1 MKLTK
6 TLIAILIAVIIL
18 LIPIVTLAADPP
30 APVAKTGQ
38 TINYATG
45 DDGDLQKGIASPSPR
60 FTDNGDGTVTDNLTG
75 LMWAKDANPGG
86 AMNWNSAIDYANNLS
101 LGSAESGASYT
112 DWRLP
117 NVRELKSL
125 LDLGNTEF
133 VLPSDHPFL
142 NVQTKPYWSST
153 TRAYDTGYALTVYFS
168 PGFVYREQKTY
179 IYNFVLP
186 VRDGNTD
193 PLVPVAK
200 TGQTTSYRT
209 GDDGDLQKGVA
220 WPSPRFTDNGDG
232 TVKDNLT
239 GLMWA
244 KDANLGGSMYW
255 NSAIN
260 YANNLTLGSA
270 GCGASYTDWRLPNVN
285 ELQSLLDLGNAEPA
299 LSSGHPFL
307 NVQTYPPK
315 PIYWSSTTVAIRT
328 YEAWRVD
335 EGEFYSGSAPKN
347 VNHYVWPVRGPDRDR
362 DDDGLDDHDDNCPT
376 IANPDQEDVDNDG
389 IGDFCDN
396 NTVYGY
402 VKDVFDVAIEDVT
415 VYAVRVTCGSDTIVS
430 ETTTNAEGYF
440 SFGSLDGGYNY
451 LFSASKAGY
460 SIVSVWGSATIPQA
474 EVRSYDFTARN
485 LRSVLIDFNTPGQ
498 LDADFY
504 QQNLSEFPSEGV
516 QDSGAVSRTSSGI
529 SYATYTQDSYDFSQP
544 DSYVQ
549 LSIMVKFDTRLGS
562 GRAAEFDLGFTNDNY
577 NCIMTDINN
586 PESAG
591 MVASIRIFSDY
602 SSVNKV
608 EFSGSLSSGSVGS
621 GGNVFGNKEYPFI
634 ADNWYRF
641 TVGFQRTESSLIMS
655 LSMDDF
661 GSTGEGIVEPVFNLT
676 SDPWNFSSNIQISSF
691 EALSNDDE
699 VWAGFRLIGYWEEL
713 RFVDNLSAMPLF

>member
-1 MKLTK
+1 MRKAKTK
-6 TLIAILIAVIIL
+6 TLVAILTAVIIL
-18 LIPIVTLAADPP
+18 LIPIVTLAADPL

-75 LMWAKDANPGG
+75 LMWAKDANLGG

-117 NVRELKSL
+117 NIKELKSL

-179 IYNFVLP
+179 IYNYVLP

-260 YANNLTLGSA
+260 YANNLTLGSD
-270 GCGASYTDWRLPNVN
+270 GCGVSYTDWRLPNVN

-299 LSSGHPFL
+299 LSSGHPFI

-335 EGEFYSGSAPKN
+335 VGEFYSGSASKN
-347 VNHYVWPVRGPDRDR
+347 VNHYVWPVRGPSPDR

-376 IANPDQEDVDNDG
+376 IANPDQKDVDSNN
-389 IGDFCDN
+389 IGDVCDP
-396 NTVYGY
+396 NTVYGTISG
-402 VKDVFDVAIEDVT
+402 DIQAGVT
-415 VYAVRVTCGSDTIVS
+415 VNIYTTTCGSDILEVTT
-430 ETTTNAEGYF
+430 ETDANGYYA
-440 SFGSLDGGYNY
+440 FGGLSSQRY
-451 LFSASKAGY
+451 LLAAGETGY
-460 SIVSVWGSATIPQA
+460 SFSSSYWVDIPKTVIQ
-474 EVRSYDFTARN
+474 SYDFTARN
-485 LRSVLIDFNTPGQ
+485 LRSVLLDFNSPDQ
-498 LDADFY
+498 LEADFY
-504 QQNLSEFPSEGV
+504 QDEGFQKLSEFPSEGV
-516 QDSGAVSRTSSGI
+516 QDSGAVSKSSAGI
-529 SYATYTQDSYDFSQP
+529 SYATYTQVSYDFSQP
-544 DSYVQ
+544 DSHVQ
-549 LSIMVKFDTRLGS
+549 LSIMLKFNNRLGS
-562 GRAAEFDLGFTNDNY
+562 GRAAGLYLGFTNDNY
-577 NCIMTDINN
+577 NCIMADINN

-591 MVASIRIFSDY
+591 M
-602 SSVNKV
+602 
-608 EFSGSLSSGSVGS
+608 
-621 GGNVFGNKEYPFI
+621 I
-634 ADNWYRF
+634 AYK
-641 TVGFQRTESSLIMS
+641 SYL
-655 LSMDDF
+655 
-661 GSTGEGIVEPVFNLT
+661 
-676 SDPWNFSSNIQISSF
+676 NFPGR
-691 EALSNDDE
+691 A
-699 VWAGFRLIGYWEEL
+699 
-713 RFVDNLSAMPLF
+713 